1 MMMTI
6 SLMMVYTY
14 EKSHEIILQ
23 GIGVCLS
30 VAYDF

>member
-1 MMMTI
+1 MIMTM
-6 SLMMVYTY
+6 SLKMVCTY
-14 EKSHEIILQ
+14 EKSHDIILQ